1 MARTI
6 EGLLDKIYFTSG
18 SEAEKGSRFEKLI
31 VAYLQTAG
39 QYADRF
45 SDVRLWQDWEGRHG
59 KADTGIDIVA
69 TDKLTGEL
77 WAIQCKFY
85 APEHYLD
92 KAHIDSFFTASG
104 KSGFAQRLIVSTTDR
119 WSSNAEAALVGQ
131 QIPVTRIG
139 LADLLD
145 SDIDWESVDFERP
158 SILPTTTK
166 KRLRPHQKQALAD
179 VFAGFQSH
187 DRGKLIMACGTGKT
201 FTALKI
207 AEQLA
212 TEGKAKPTSVLFL
225 VPSISLLNQAL
236 REWTNE
242 AEVPFRAFA
251 VCSDT
256 KVGKRANTEDISAHD
271 LIYPATT
278 DTAVLVKQMALMAA
292 HRQFTVVFST
302 YQSIET
308 VAAAQA
314 AGMADFDLIVCDE
327 AHRTTGVTIAG
338 EDDSAFVR
346 VHDQSFIRAD
356 KRLYMT
362 ATPRLFDD
370 TVKKAAADADAVL
383 CSMDDEALFGP
394 ELHRLGFGQAV
405 AADLLSDYKVMVLAV
420 DEQYVSDTFQSEIAS
435 NGEIKL
441 GDAVKIVGCWNGL
454 AKRFLKTSADQ
465 TDEGDLADE
474 TDTAASALHPA
485 PMRRAVA
492 FARDIKASKAIA
504 AAFPEIIDAHIAA
517 GQDDD
522 ALRTEIRHVDGTD
535 NALVRAQAL
544 DWLKAGAPE
553 SEHVCRILTNAK
565 CLSEGVD
572 VPALDAVMFL
582 TPRSSVVDVVQSV
595 GRVMRKAPGK
605 DVGYIILPI
614 GIPAGM
620 APEEALK
627 DNAKYKVVWQVL
639 QALRAHDDRFNATI
653 NRIELNKARPDQ
665 IQVIGVPG
673 WHDGDDQDRG
683 DRGDSTGGGDQKPQ
697 QLALNFDVSEW
708 RDAIYARIV
717 AKCGDRRYWETWA
730 GDIADIAGAHITR
743 ITSLLSDPSSVAAG
757 RFEEFLAGL
766 RGNLNDGISRRD
778 AIEMLAQHLITRPVF
793 DALFEG
799 YDFGTHN
806 PVAQT
811 MQAMLDVLDEHTLE
825 TENATLEQFYASV
838 RQRAKGVDNA
848 EGRQRIIVE
857 LYDKFF
863 ATAFRKTVDKLGI
876 VYTPVEIVDFILAS
890 ADWAL
895 RREFGQ
901 GLTDQGVHIL
911 DGFTGTGTFIVR
923 LLQSGLISPHDLAR
937 KYANEL
943 HANEIL
949 LLAYYIAAVN
959 IETAYQDVAAEH
971 LGQDTYLPFEGL
983 VLADTFQMHEDGDV
997 DDLQVFPVNNQRL
1010 TKQRDLDIRVI
1021 MSNPPWSSGQDSA
1034 NDNNQNTKYPALD
1047 ASIRDTYAARSTA
1060 TNKNSLYDSYIRAI
1074 RWATLRI
1081 KDRGVIAFV
1090 TNGGFLDSNT
1100 ADGLRKTLAGEFS
1113 QIYVYNLR
1121 GNTRNS
1127 GEQARREGGQTFG
1140 PGSRATVAITILV
1153 KNPSATGP
1161 VKIHYRDIGDYFT
1174 RTDKLRIIREA
1185 GSLEHLDL
1193 TTIEPNTAGDWLNQ
1207 RDETFSSFMAI
1218 GAKGSQQA
1226 TLFAVHS
1233 GGLKSNRDPWVYNF
1247 SRLAVDDNVRSM
1259 IDFYE
1264 SQRDMFAKQE
1274 PVTALAADEFL
1285 DHNPTRISWNRGLKA
1300 DLGRG
1305 RELAYQ
1311 EAAARVGTY
1320 RPFVKQHVYFDRA
1333 MNDMVYQLPRMFPT
1347 SEHSNFG
1354 FYLTGLGATKD
1365 FSTLMTDTIPDL
1377 NFWGSEGGQFF
1388 SRYAYEKVEDDGVL
1402 FDSADGVIVDGYRR
1416 VDNITDEAL
1425 ARFHAEYGPAITK
1438 DDVFFYVYGLL
1449 HCPDY
1454 RTRFASDL
1462 KKMLPRIPLVANATP
1477 FIEAGRAL
1485 SEIHLGYESATPY
1498 PLDGLDHEGD
1508 ARADASDAAYQQFRV
1523 EKMRFGKPTAEQK
1536 QAGLRDDRGTIV
1548 YNSHITLR
1556 GVPQEAYRYQ
1566 LGSRS
1571 AIEWIMERYQV
1582 KVDKASQIRND
1593 PNDWSREVGNP
1604 RYILDLLARI
1614 ITVSLETMAIVDN
1627 LPPLNILPLTT

>member
-6 EGLLDKIYFTSG
+6 EGLLDKIFFSSG

-39 QYADRF
+39 QYAEQF
-45 SDVRLWQDWEGRHG
+45 SDVCLWQDWEGRQG

-85 APEHYLD
+85 SPHHYLD

-104 KSGFAQRLIVSTTDR
+104 KQGFAKRLIVSTTDK
-119 WSSNAEAALVGQ
+119 WSKHAEEALVNQ

-139 LADLLD
+139 LGDLLA
-145 SDIDWESVDFERP
+145 SDIDWDAVDFERP

-166 KRLRPHQKQALAD
+166 MRLRPHQKQALAD
-179 VFAGFQSH
+179 VFEGFLTH
-187 DRGKLIMACGTGKT
+187 DRGKMIMACGTGKT

-207 AEQLA
+207 AEHLA
-212 TEGKAKPTSVLFL
+212 TESKAKPTSVLFL
-225 VPSISLLNQAL
+225 VPSISLLNQSL

-242 AEVPFRAFA
+242 REVPFRAFA

-278 DTAVLVKQMALMAA
+278 DTALLVKQMALMAE

-302 YQSIET
+302 YQSIAT
-308 VAAAQA
+308 VAAAQV
-314 AGMADFDLIVCDE
+314 AGMADFDLIICDE
-327 AHRTTGVTIAG
+327 AHRTTGVTIKG

-362 ATPRLFDD
+362 ATPKLFDD
-370 TVKKAAADADAVL
+370 TVKKAAAEADAVL
-383 CSMDDEALFGP
+383 CSMDDETLFGP
-394 ELHRLGFGQAV
+394 ELHRLGFGDAV

-420 DEQYVSDTFQSEIAS
+420 DEQYVSDTFQSEIAT
-435 NGEIKL
+435 NGEIQL

-454 AKRFLKTSADQ
+454 SKRFLKTSVDQ
-465 TDEGDLADE
+465 SD
-474 TDTAASALHPA
+474 AASPPVHPA

-504 AAFPEIIDAHIAA
+504 AAFPDITDAHIAA
-517 GQDDD
+517 GGDQE
-522 ALRTEIRHVDGTD
+522 ALRTEIKHVDGTY
-535 NALVRAQAL
+535 NALMRAQLL

-553 SEHVCRILTNAK
+553 SDNVCRILTNAK

-627 DNAKYKVVWQVL
+627 NNEKYKVVWQVL

-673 WHDGDDQDRG
+673 WDGPDGGERKSDGDKK
-683 DRGDSTGGGDQKPQ
+683 TQ
-697 QLALNFDVSEW
+697 QLALNFDVDLW

-717 AKCGDRRYWETWA
+717 AKCGDRRYWGTWA
-730 GDIADIAGAHITR
+730 GDIADIATAHITR
-743 ITSLLSDPSSVAAG
+743 ITSLLANPNSVAAG
-757 RFEEFLAGL
+757 RFDTFLAGL
-766 RGNLNDGISRRD
+766 RGNLNDGITRTD

-799 YDFGTHN
+799 YEFGTHN

-811 MQAMLDVLDEHTLE
+811 MQAMLDVLDEHTLDA
-825 TENATLEQFYASV
+825 ENATLEQFYASV

-863 ATAFRKTVDKLGI
+863 ATAFKKTVDKLGI
-876 VYTPVEIVDFILAS
+876 VYTPVEIVDFILHS

-901 GLTDQGVHIL
+901 GLTDQGVHVL
-911 DGFTGTGTFIVR
+911 DGFTGTGTFMVR
-923 LLQSGLISPHDLAR
+923 LLQSGLITPHDLAR

-959 IETAYQDVAAEH
+959 IETAYQDIAADQF
-971 LGQDTYLPFEGL
+971 GQDTYLPFEGL

-997 DDLQVFPVNNQRL
+997 DDLQVFPENNERL

-1021 MSNPPWSSGQDSA
+1021 VGNPPYSSGQESA
-1034 NDNNQNTKYPALD
+1034 NDNNQNEKYPHLD
-1047 ASIRDTYAARSTA
+1047 ASIDASYGARSTA
-1060 TNKNSLYDSYIRAI
+1060 RLKISLHDSYIRAI

-1090 TNGGFLDSNT
+1090 TNGGFLDSSS

-1113 QIYVYNLR
+1113 QIYVFNLR
-1121 GNTRNS
+1121 GNQRTA
-1127 GEQARREGGQTFG
+1127 GEQSRREGGKVFDA
-1140 PGSRATVAITILV
+1140 GSRATVAITILV
-1153 KNPSATGP
+1153 KNPATTGP
-1161 VKIHYRDIGDYFT
+1161 VQIHYRDIGEYLS
-1174 RTDKLRIIREA
+1174 RQDKLRIILET
-1185 GSLEHLDL
+1185 GSVEHLDL
-1193 TTIEPNTAGDWLNQ
+1193 TEVTPNGAGDWLNQ
-1207 RDETFSSFMAI
+1207 RDETFGSFIAI
-1218 GAKGSQQA
+1218 GAKTPDET
-1226 TLFAVHS
+1226 TLFATYS
-1233 GGLKSNRDPWVYNF
+1233 GGLKSNRDAWVYNF
-1247 SRLAVDDNVRSM
+1247 SRRKVERNMRDTTEVFNAMIPVYREHRARLSHLTSGEVDDH
-1259 IDFYE
+1259 FYGTPPH
-1264 SQRDMFAKQE
+1264 SDPA
-1274 PVTALAADEFL
+1274 
-1285 DHNPTRISWNRGLKA
+1285 RISWDALNKRHLARGIASSFESASL
-1300 DLGRG
+1300 RTS
-1305 RELAYQ
+1305 
-1311 EAAARVGTY
+1311 TY
-1320 RPFVKQHVYFDRA
+1320 RPFTREDVYFNRTW
-1333 MNDMVYQLPRMFPT
+1333 NNSVYQLPRIFPT
-1347 SEHSNFG
+1347 SEHQNLG
-1354 FYLTGLGATKD
+1354 IVVTGVGAAMD
-1365 FSTLMTDTIPDL
+1365 FTALCVSSIPDL
-1377 NFWGSEGGQFF
+1377 SVFGGQTNSQFF
-1388 SRYAYEKVEDDGVL
+1388 SRFTYEPAEVGDAL
-1402 FDSADGVIVDGYRR
+1402 FDAAEGEVIDGYRR
-1416 VDNITDEAL
+1416 IDNITDEAL
-1425 ARFHAEYGPAITK
+1425 ARFRTAYGSSITK
-1438 DDVFFYVYGLL
+1438 EDAFLYVYGLL

-1454 RTRFASDL
+1454 RTQFAADL
-1462 KKMLPRIPLVANATP
+1462 RKMLPRIPLVANATP
-1477 FIEAGRAL
+1477 FIDAGRAL
-1485 SEIHLGYESATPY
+1485 SRLHLGYESAKPY
-1498 PLDGLDHEGD
+1498 PLDGLHDGSTD
-1508 ARADASDAAYQQFRV
+1508 SSDNAAYQRFRV
-1523 EKMRFGKPTAEQK
+1523 EKMRFGKPTDEQK
-1536 QAGLRDDRGTIV
+1536 QAGLTKDRSTII
-1548 YNSHITLR
+1548 YNNHITLR
-1556 GVPQEAYRYQ
+1556 GVPEEAYRCM

-1571 AIEWIMERYQV
+1571 AIEWIMDRYQV
-1582 KVDKASQIRND
+1582 KVDKDSQIRND
-1593 PNDWSREVGNP
+1593 PNDWSREVGDP

-1614 ITVSLETMAIVDN
+1614 VTVSLETMTIVDT
-1627 LPPLNILPLTT
+1627 LPMLDVLAHQPKE

>member
-1 MARTI
+1 VLVARTI

-39 QYADRF
+39 QYAGRF
-45 SDVRLWQDWEGRHG
+45 SDVRLWQDWEGRQG
-59 KADTGIDIVA
+59 KVDTGIDIVA

-85 APEHYLD
+85 SPHHYLD

-104 KSGFAQRLIVSTTDR
+104 KAGFAQRLIVSTTDR

-145 SDIDWESVDFERP
+145 SDIDWEAVDFERP

-179 VFAGFQSH
+179 VFEGFQTY

-207 AEQLA
+207 AERLT

-314 AGMADFDLIVCDE
+314 GGMADFDLIVCDE
-327 AHRTTGVTIAG
+327 AHRTTGVTIKG

-346 VHDQSFIRAD
+346 VHDQSFIRGD

-370 TVKKAAADADAVL
+370 SVKKAAADADAVL

-420 DEQYVSDTFQSEIAS
+420 DEQYVSDTFQREIAS
-435 NGEIKL
+435 NGEIQL

-454 AKRFLKTSADQ
+454 AKRFLKTSVDV
-465 TDEGDLADE
+465 TGE
-474 TDTAASALHPA
+474 TDAVSPEARPA

-504 AAFPEIIDAHIAA
+504 AAFPDITDAHIAA
-517 GQDDD
+517 GREQDG
-522 ALRTEIRHVDGTD
+522 LRTEIEHVDGTY
-535 NALVRAQAL
+535 NALRRAQLL

-553 SEHVCRILTNAK
+553 SDNVCRILTNAK

-627 DNAKYKVVWQVL
+627 NNEKYKVVWQVL

-673 WHDGDDQDRG
+673 WDGPDGGEPKSEG
-683 DRGDSTGGGDQKPQ
+683 DKKAQ
-697 QLALNFDVSEW
+697 QLALNFDVDLW

-743 ITSLLSDPSSVAAG
+743 ITSLLANPNSVAAG
-757 RFEEFLAGL
+757 RFDTFLAGL
-766 RGNLNDGISRRD
+766 RGNLNDGITRSD

-799 YDFGTHN
+799 YEFGTHN

-811 MQAMLDVLDEHTLE
+811 MQAMLDILDEHTLDA
-825 TENATLEQFYASV
+825 ENATLEQFYASV

-863 ATAFRKTVDKLGI
+863 ATAFKKTVDKLGI
-876 VYTPVEIVDFILAS
+876 VYTPVEIVDFILHS
-890 ADWAL
+890 SDWAL
-895 RREFGQ
+895 RQEFGQ
-901 GLTDQGVHIL
+901 GLTDEGVHIL

-923 LLQSGLISPHDLAR
+923 LLQSGLITPHDLAR

-959 IETAYQDVAAEH
+959 IETAYQDLAAEQ

-983 VLADTFQMHEDGDV
+983 VLADTFQMHEDGDI
-997 DDLQVFPVNNQRL
+997 DDLQVFPENNERL

-1021 MSNPPWSSGQDSA
+1021 VGNPPYSAGQGSA
-1034 NDNNQNTKYPALD
+1034 NDNNANEKYPHLD

-1060 TNKNSLYDSYIRAI
+1060 TLKNSLYDSYIRAI

-1100 ADGLRKTLAGEFS
+1100 ADGLRKTLADEFS

-1121 GNTRNS
+1121 GNQRTA
-1127 GEQARREGGQTFG
+1127 GEQSRREGGKVFDA
-1140 PGSRATVAITILV
+1140 GSRATVAITILV
-1153 KNPSATGP
+1153 KNPTATRP
-1161 VKIHYRDIGDYFT
+1161 TRVHYRDIGDYLT
-1174 RTDKLRIIREA
+1174 RNEKLRIIRDT
-1185 GSLEHLDL
+1185 GGFEHLDL
-1193 TTIEPNTAGDWLNQ
+1193 TMIAPNSAGDWLNQ
-1207 RDETFSSFMAI
+1207 RNVEFASFVAM
-1218 GAKGSQQA
+1218 GAKEAEEA
-1226 TLFAVHS
+1226 TLFAAYS
-1233 GGLKSNRDPWVYNF
+1233 GGLKSNRDAWVYNF
-1247 SRLAVDDNVRSM
+1247 SRLAVDTNMRST
-1259 IDFYE
+1259 IDFYN
-1264 SQRDMFAKQE
+1264 SQVDGYGLFCHANKITDRKSHVGD
-1274 PVTALAADEFL
+1274 FL
-1285 DHNPTRISWNRGLKA
+1285 DLDPTKISWDRTPRA
-1300 DLGRG
+1300 DVGRG
-1305 RELAYQ
+1305 VKYIFRPSGIVL
-1311 EAAARVGTY
+1311 GSY
-1320 RPFVKQHVYFDRA
+1320 RPFMKQWVYFDRK
-1333 MNDMVYQLPRMFPT
+1333 MNNTVYKLPQMFPT
-1347 SEHSNFG
+1347 SDHPNIG
-1354 FYLTGLGATKD
+1354 FYVVNPGAEKP
-1365 FSTLMTDTIPDL
+1365 FSALMTDQIPDL
-1377 NFWGSEGGQFF
+1377 AFWGSNAGQFF
-1388 SRYAYEKVEDDGVL
+1388 SRYTYEPLEDDGAL
-1402 FDSADGVIVDGYRR
+1402 FDAAEGEVVDGYRR
-1416 VDNITDEAL
+1416 IDNITDKAL
-1425 ARFHAEYGPAITK
+1425 ARFHKAYGPGITK

-1449 HCPDY
+1449 HGPDY
-1454 RTRFASDL
+1454 RNQFEADL
-1462 KKMLPRIPLVANATP
+1462 KKMLPRIPMVTDPHP
-1477 FIEAGRAL
+1477 FIDAGRAL
-1485 SEIHLGYESATPY
+1485 SELHLGYESVKPY
-1498 PLDGLDHEGD
+1498 PLDGLPDGSVDSNDE
-1508 ARADASDAAYQQFRV
+1508 AAYQHFRI

-1536 QAGLRDDRGTIV
+1536 RAGLRDDRSTIV
-1548 YNSHITLR
+1548 YNDHFTLR
-1556 GVPQEAYRYQ
+1556 GVPEEAYRYM

-1582 KVDKASQIRND
+1582 KVDKASGIRND
-1593 PNDWSREVGNP
+1593 PNDWSREVDNP

-1614 ITVSLETMAIVDN
+1614 ATVSLETMTIVDA
-1627 LPPLNILPLTT
+1627 LPALDIPAPEGIV

>member
-1 MARTI
+1 VPRTI

-39 QYADRF
+39 QYADLF
-45 SDVRLWQDWEGRHG
+45 SDVRLWQDWEGRQG

-85 APEHYLD
+85 APHRYLD
-92 KAHIDSFFTASG
+92 KKHIDSFFTESG
-104 KSGFAQRLIVSTTDR
+104 KGTFGKRLIVSTTDR
-119 WSSNAEAALVGQ
+119 WSSNTEAALVGQ

-179 VFAGFQSH
+179 VFAGFATH
-187 DRGKLIMACGTGKT
+187 DRGKLVMACGTGKT

-207 AEQLA
+207 AEQFA
-212 TEGKAKPTSVLFL
+212 TVHKAKPTSVLFL
-225 VPSISLLNQAL
+225 VPSISLLNQSL

-302 YQSIET
+302 YQSIAT
-308 VAAAQA
+308 VAAAQG
-314 AGMADFDLIVCDE
+314 AGMADFDLIICDE
-327 AHRTTGVTIAG
+327 AHRTTGVTISG

-370 TVKKAAADADAVL
+370 SVKKAAADADAVL
-383 CSMDDEALFGP
+383 CSMDEEALYGP

-454 AKRFLKTSADQ
+454 SKRFLKTSADEANEPGQ
-465 TDEGDLADE
+465 GDE
-474 TDTAASALHPA
+474 TDTASRAVHPA

-504 AAFPEIIDAHIAA
+504 AAFPEIVDAHIAA
-517 GQDDD
+517 GEDDA

-553 SEHVCRILTNAK
+553 SENVCRILTNAK

-627 DNAKYKVVWQVL
+627 DNEKYKVVWQVL

-673 WHDGDDQDRG
+673 WHDGGDQHSA
-683 DRGDSTGGGDQKPQ
+683 DRGDSTGGGAGQKPQ
-697 QLALNFDVSEW
+697 QLALNFDVGAW

-730 GDIADIAGAHITR
+730 GDIADIATAHITR
-743 ITSLLSDPSSVAAG
+743 ITSLLSDPSSVAAQ

-766 RGNLNDGISRRD
+766 RGNLNDGISRTD

-799 YDFGTHN
+799 YEFGTHN

-811 MQAMLDVLDEHTLE
+811 MQAMLDVLDEHTLDA
-825 TENATLEQFYASV
+825 ENATLEQFYASV

-857 LYDKFF
+857 LYDRFF

-901 GLTDQGVHIL
+901 GLTDEGVHIL
-911 DGFTGTGTFIVR
+911 DGFTGTGTFMVR

-937 KYANEL
+937 KYAGEL

-959 IETAYQDVAAEH
+959 IETAYQDLAAEH

-983 VLADTFQMHEDGDV
+983 VLADTFQMHEGGDV
-997 DDLQVFPVNNQRL
+997 DDLQVFPENNQRL

-1034 NDNNQNTKYPALD
+1034 NDNNQNTSVPASGRLD
-1047 ASIRDTYAARSTA
+1047 PGHVCRLVHRHEQEQPLRLLHPSHPLGHPANQGPRRHRLRHQRRLPGLQHRRRPAQDPRRRVQPDLPLQPSRQHSELRRASTPRRGKDVRAGEQSHSRYHHPGQEPGGHWAGPDPLPRHRRLPQPPRQA
-1060 TNKNSLYDSYIRAI
+1060 TNHPRDRQPRTPRPNHDHPE
-1074 RWATLRI
+1074 LR
-1081 KDRGVIAFV
+1081 RG
-1090 TNGGFLDSNT
+1090 LDPP
-1100 ADGLRKTLAGEFS
+1100 AQRDLLLLRRHRS
-1113 QIYVYNLR
+1113 QRLPR
-1121 GNTRNS
+1121 GNPFRC
-1127 GEQARREGGQTFG
+1127 
-1140 PGSRATVAITILV
+1140 L
-1153 KNPSATGP
+1153 
-1161 VKIHYRDIGDYFT
+1161 
-1174 RTDKLRIIREA
+1174 LR
-1185 GSLEHLDL
+1185 
-1193 TTIEPNTAGDWLNQ
+1193 W
-1207 RDETFSSFMAI
+1207 
-1218 GAKGSQQA
+1218 
-1226 TLFAVHS
+1226 
-1233 GGLKSNRDPWVYNF
+1233 
-1247 SRLAVDDNVRSM
+1247 
-1259 IDFYE
+1259 
-1264 SQRDMFAKQE
+1264 
-1274 PVTALAADEFL
+1274 
-1285 DHNPTRISWNRGLKA
+1285 
-1300 DLGRG
+1300 
-1305 RELAYQ
+1305 
-1311 EAAARVGTY
+1311 
-1320 RPFVKQHVYFDRA
+1320 
-1333 MNDMVYQLPRMFPT
+1333 
-1347 SEHSNFG
+1347 
-1354 FYLTGLGATKD
+1354 
-1365 FSTLMTDTIPDL
+1365 
-1377 NFWGSEGGQFF
+1377 
-1388 SRYAYEKVEDDGVL
+1388 
-1402 FDSADGVIVDGYRR
+1402 
-1416 VDNITDEAL
+1416 
-1425 ARFHAEYGPAITK
+1425 
-1438 DDVFFYVYGLL
+1438 
-1449 HCPDY
+1449 
-1454 RTRFASDL
+1454 
-1462 KKMLPRIPLVANATP
+1462 
-1477 FIEAGRAL
+1477 
-1485 SEIHLGYESATPY
+1485 
-1498 PLDGLDHEGD
+1498 
-1508 ARADASDAAYQQFRV
+1508 
-1523 EKMRFGKPTAEQK
+1523 
-1536 QAGLRDDRGTIV
+1536 
-1548 YNSHITLR
+1548 
-1556 GVPQEAYRYQ
+1556 PQEQ
-1566 LGSRS
+1566 
-1571 AIEWIMERYQV
+1571 
-1582 KVDKASQIRND
+1582 
-1593 PNDWSREVGNP
+1593 P
-1604 RYILDLLARI
+1604 
-1614 ITVSLETMAIVDN
+1614 
-1627 LPPLNILPLTT
+1627 

>member
-1 MARTI
+1 VLVARTI
-6 EGLLDKIYFTSG
+6 AGLLDKIYFTSG

-39 QYADRF
+39 QYAGRF
-45 SDVRLWQDWEGRHG
+45 SDVRLWQDWEGRQG
-59 KADTGIDIVA
+59 EADTGIDIVA

-85 APEHYLD
+85 SPNHYLD

-104 KSGFAQRLIVSTTDR
+104 KQGFSQRLIVSTTDR

-139 LADLLD
+139 LADLLE
-145 SDIDWESVDFERP
+145 SDIDWAAVDFERP

-166 KRLRPHQKQALAD
+166 KRLRPHQKQALVD
-179 VFAGFQSH
+179 VFKGFETY

-212 TEGKAKPTSVLFL
+212 TEQKAKPISVLFL
-225 VPSISLLNQAL
+225 VPSISLLNQSL

-256 KVGKRANTEDISAHD
+256 KVGKRVNTEDISAHD

-278 DTAVLVKQMALMAA
+278 DTAVLVKQMALMAQ
-292 HRQFTVVFST
+292 HQQFTVVFST

-314 AGMADFDLIVCDE
+314 GGMADFDLIVCDE
-327 AHRTTGVTIAG
+327 AHRTTGVTIKG

-346 VHDQSFIRAD
+346 VHDQSFIRGD

-370 TVKKAAADADAVL
+370 SVKKAATDADAVL

-394 ELHRLGFGQAV
+394 ELHRLGFGDAV

-420 DEQYVSDTFQSEIAS
+420 DEQYVSDTFQREIAS
-435 NGEIKL
+435 NGEIQL

-454 AKRFLKTSADQ
+454 AKRFLKTSVDV
-465 TDEGDLADE
+465 TGE
-474 TDTAASALHPA
+474 TDAVSPEVRPA

-504 AAFPEIIDAHIAA
+504 AAFPDITDAHIAA
-517 GQDDD
+517 GREQDG
-522 ALRTEIRHVDGTD
+522 LRTEIEHVDGTY
-535 NALVRAQAL
+535 NALRRAQL
-544 DWLKAGAPE
+544 LGWLKAGAPE
-553 SEHVCRILTNAK
+553 SDNVCRILTNAK

-627 DNAKYKVVWQVL
+627 NNEKYKVVWQVL

-673 WHDGDDQDRG
+673 WDGPDGGERKSDGD
-683 DRGDSTGGGDQKPQ
+683 KKAQ
-697 QLALNFDVSEW
+697 QLALNFDVDLW

-730 GDIADIAGAHITR
+730 GDIADIATAHITR
-743 ITSLLSDPSSVAAG
+743 ITSLLGNPNSVAAG
-757 RFEEFLAGL
+757 RFDAFLAGL
-766 RGNLNDGISRRD
+766 RGNLNDGITRSD

-799 YDFGTHN
+799 YEFGTHN

-811 MQAMLDVLDEHTLE
+811 MQAMLDVLDEHTLDA
-825 TENATLEQFYASV
+825 ENATLEQFYASV

-863 ATAFRKTVDKLGI
+863 ATAFKKTVDKLGI
-876 VYTPVEIVDFILAS
+876 VYTPVEIVDFILHS

-901 GLTDQGVHIL
+901 GLTDEGVHIL

-923 LLQSGLISPHDLAR
+923 LLQSGLITPHDLAR

-959 IETAYQDVAAEH
+959 IETAYQDLAADQ

-997 DDLQVFPVNNQRL
+997 DDLQVFPENNERL

-1021 MSNPPWSSGQDSA
+1021 VGNPPYSAGQDSA
-1034 NDNNQNTKYPALD
+1034 NDNNQNEKYPHLD
-1047 ASIRDTYAARSTA
+1047 SSIRDSYAARSTA
-1060 TNKNSLYDSYIRAI
+1060 STVRTLYDSYIRAI

-1090 TNGGFLDSNT
+1090 TNGGFLDTNT
-1100 ADGLRKTLAGEFS
+1100 ADGLRLTLADEFT

-1121 GNTRNS
+1121 GNQRTA
-1127 GEQARREGGQTFG
+1127 GEQSRREGGKVFDA
-1140 PGSRATVAITILV
+1140 GSRATVAITVLV
-1153 KNPSATGP
+1153 KNPVAAGP
-1161 VKIHYRDIGDYFT
+1161 ARIHYCDIGDYLT
-1174 RTDKLRIIREA
+1174 RKEKLRIIGET
-1185 GSLEHLDL
+1185 GSLQHLDL
-1193 TTIEPNTAGDWLNQ
+1193 TTISPNAAGDWLNQ
-1207 RDETFSSFMAI
+1207 RNDEFGSFIAI
-1218 GAKGSQQA
+1218 GEKDSARP
-1226 TLFAVHS
+1226 TVFAIYS
-1233 GGLKSNRDPWVYNF
+1233 LGLASNRDAWVYNSS
-1247 SRLAVDDNVRSM
+1247 SRTLRSNIATTIDVYNAELVRW
-1259 IDFYE
+1259 
-1264 SQRDMFAKQE
+1264 
-1274 PVTALAADEFL
+1274 L
-1285 DHNPTRISWNRGLKA
+1285 DHRSVHPHSPSDDRAVSNFVSQDPKQISWSSSLISELR
-1300 DLGRG
+1300 RG
-1305 RELAYQ
+1305 RSTFIDDQAVVVS
-1311 EAAARVGTY
+1311 AY
-1320 RPFVKQHVYFDRA
+1320 RPFFKQRLYFSQFWNNRTS
-1333 MNDMVYQLPRMFPT
+1333 QLPRMFPT
-1347 SEHSNFG
+1347 SEHANCG
-1354 FYLTGLGATKD
+1354 FYVVNPGAGKP
-1365 FSTLMTDTIPDL
+1365 FSSLMTDQIPDL
-1377 NFWGSEGGQFF
+1377 AFWGSEGGQFF
-1388 SRYAYEKVEDDGVL
+1388 SRHTYEVVEDDGAL
-1402 FDSADGVIVDGYRR
+1402 FGAAEGEVIDGYRR
-1416 VDNITDEAL
+1416 IDNITDEAL
-1425 ARFHAEYGPAITK
+1425 ARFHTAYGPLITK
-1438 DDVFFYVYGLL
+1438 DDVFLYVYGLL

-1454 RTRFASDL
+1454 RTQFAADL
-1462 KKMLPRIPLVANATP
+1462 KKMLPRIPLVANAVP
-1477 FIEAGRAL
+1477 FIQAGRAL
-1485 SEIHLGYESATPY
+1485 SKLHLGYELAQPY
-1498 PLDGLDHEGD
+1498 QLDGLGGGPMEAG
-1508 ARADASDAAYQQFRV
+1508 DAAYQQFRV

-1536 QAGLRDDRGTIV
+1536 QAGLREDRSTIV
-1548 YNSHITLR
+1548 YNDHFTLR
-1556 GVPQEAYRYQ
+1556 GVPEEAYRYM

-1582 KVDKASQIRND
+1582 KVDKASGIRND
-1593 PNDWSREVGNP
+1593 PNDWSREVDNP

-1614 ITVSLETMAIVDN
+1614 ATVSLETMTIVDA
-1627 LPPLNILPLTT
+1627 LPALDIPAPEGIV

>member
-1 MARTI
+1 MMACPARLRSGKARGVLVARTI

-45 SDVRLWQDWEGRHG
+45 SDVRLWQDWEGRQG

-85 APEHYLD
+85 APHHYLN
-92 KAHIDSFFTASG
+92 KAHIDSFFPASG
-104 KSGFAQRLIVSTTDR
+104 KQGFSQRLIVSTTDR
-119 WSSNAEAALVGQ
+119 WSSNAEAALMDQ

-139 LADLLD
+139 LADLLE
-145 SDIDWESVDFERP
+145 SDIDWDAVDFERP

-166 KRLRPHQKQALAD
+166 KRLRPHQKLALAD
-179 VFAGFQSH
+179 VFEGFQTH

-201 FTALKI
+201 LTALKI
-207 AEQLA
+207 AEKIA
-212 TEGKAKPTSVLFL
+212 TEQKARPTSVLFL
-225 VPSISLLNQAL
+225 VPSISLLNQSL

-256 KVGKRANTEDISAHD
+256 KVGKRVHTEDISAHD

-278 DTAVLVKQMALMAA
+278 DTTVLVKQMALMAQ

-314 AGMADFDLIVCDE
+314 RGMADFDLIICDE
-327 AHRTTGVTIAG
+327 AHCTTGVTIKG

-346 VHDQSFIRAD
+346 VHDQSFIRGS

-370 TVKKAAADADAVL
+370 TVKKAATDADAVL
-383 CSMDDEALFGP
+383 SSMDDEALFGP
-394 ELHRLGFGQAV
+394 ELHRLGFGEAV
-405 AADLLSDYKVMVLAV
+405 EADLLSDYKVVVLAV

-435 NGEIKL
+435 NGEIQL
-441 GDAVKIVGCWNGL
+441 GDAVKIIGCWNGL
-454 AKRFLKTSADQ
+454 AKRFIKTSADQ
-465 TDEGDLADE
+465 SDTDESKSVASDE
-474 TDTAASALHPA
+474 NPA

-492 FARDIKASKAIA
+492 FAKDIKASKAIA
-504 AAFPEIIDAHIAA
+504 SAFPDITNAHIAA
-517 GQDDD
+517 GSDQQ
-522 ALRTEIRHVDGTD
+522 ALRTEIEHVDGTY
-535 NALVRAQAL
+535 NALRRAELL

-553 SEHVCRILTNAK
+553 SENVCRILTNAK

-620 APEEALK
+620 PPEEALK
-627 DNAKYKVVWQVL
+627 NNEKYKVVWQVL

-673 WHDGDDQDRG
+673 WEGAEHSDRQG
-683 DRGDSTGGGDQKPQ
+683 AGGDQKAQ
-697 QLALNFDVSEW
+697 QLALNFDVEQW

-730 GDIADIAGAHITR
+730 GDIADIASAHIIR
-743 ITSLLSDPSSVAAG
+743 ITSLLADPKSAAAG
-757 RFEEFLAGL
+757 RFETFLAGL
-766 RGNLNDGISRRD
+766 RGNLNDGITRAD

-799 YDFGTHN
+799 YEFGKHN

-811 MQAMLDVLDEHTLE
+811 MQDMLDILDEHTLDA
-825 TENATLEQFYASV
+825 ENATLEQFYASV

-863 ATAFRKTVDKLGI
+863 SAAFKKTVDKLGI
-876 VYTPVEIVDFILAS
+876 VYTPVEIVDFILHS

-895 RREFGQ
+895 RKEFGQ
-901 GLTDQGVHIL
+901 GLTDEGVHIL
-911 DGFTGTGTFIVR
+911 DGFTGTGTFMVR
-923 LLQSGLISPHDLAR
+923 LLQSGLITPHDLAR

-959 IETAYQDVAAEH
+959 IETAYQDLAAEQ

-997 DDLQVFPVNNQRL
+997 DDLAVFPVNNERL
-1010 TKQRDLDIRVI
+1010 NKQRDLDLRVI
-1021 MSNPPWSSGQDSA
+1021 VGNPPYSSGQDSA
-1034 NDNNQNTKYPALD
+1034 NDNNQNEKYPHLD
-1047 ASIRDTYAARSTA
+1047 ASIRDTYAAQSTA
-1060 TNKNSLYDSYIRAI
+1060 VLKNSLYDSYIRAI

-1090 TNGGFLDSNT
+1090 TNGGFLESNT
-1100 ADGLRKTLAGEFS
+1100 ADGLRLTLAKEFS
-1113 QIYVYNLR
+1113 QIYIYNLR
-1121 GNTRNS
+1121 GNQRTA
-1127 GEQARREGGQTFG
+1127 GEQSRREGGKVFDA
-1140 PGSRATVAITILV
+1140 GSRATVAITILV
-1153 KNPSATGP
+1153 KNPAATGHTR
-1161 VKIHYRDIGDYFT
+1161 IHYHDIGDYLS
-1174 RTDKLRIIREA
+1174 RTEKLQIIQKVA
-1185 GSLEHLDL
+1185 TIEHLDL
-1193 TTIEPNTAGDWLNQ
+1193 TTITPNSAGDWLNQ
-1207 RDETFSSFMAI
+1207 RNDEFASFVAM
-1218 GAKGSQQA
+1218 GAKDA
-1226 TLFAVHS
+1226 EPVTLFSMYS
-1233 GGLKSNRDPWVYNF
+1233 GGLNTSRDWWVYNF
-1247 SRLAVDDNVRSM
+1247 SHGAVDSNMRATV
-1259 IDFYE
+1259 DFYNG
-1264 SQRDMFAKQE
+1264 QVIAYQAFC
-1274 PVTALAADEFL
+1274 LANKIADRQSHVSDFL
-1285 DHNPTRISWNRGLKA
+1285 DLDPKKISWDRVPRA
-1300 DLGRG
+1300 DVGRG
-1305 RELAYQ
+1305 VKYAY
-1311 EAAARVGTY
+1311 RPNGIVLGTY
-1320 RPFVKQHVYFDRA
+1320 RPFMKQWVYFDRK
-1333 MNDMVYQLPRMFPT
+1333 MNNTVYKLPRMYPT
-1347 SEHSNFG
+1347 SKQPNYG
-1354 FYLTGLGATKD
+1354 FYYVGAGSAVPFSVLMVDAVPDRHVTGA
-1365 FSTLMTDTIPDL
+1365 
-1377 NFWGSEGGQFF
+1377 GSGGSVF
-1388 SRYAYEKVEDDGVL
+1388 SRWTYEAATEDGAL
-1402 FDSADGVIVDGYRR
+1402 FSASAGEVIDGYRR
-1416 VDNITDEAL
+1416 TDNITDQAL
-1425 ARFHAEYGPAITK
+1425 ARFRMAYGPSITK
-1438 DDVFFYVYGLL
+1438 DDLFFYVYGLL

-1454 RTRFASDL
+1454 RIRFASDL
-1462 KKMLPRIPLVANATP
+1462 KKMLPRIPLVADPYP
-1477 FIEAGRAL
+1477 FIDAGRSL
-1485 SEIHLGYESATPY
+1485 SELHLGYESAKPY
-1498 PLDGLDHEGD
+1498 PLDGLSEGPMD
-1508 ARADASDAAYQQFRV
+1508 SSDAAYQHFRV
-1523 EKMRFGKPTAEQK
+1523 ESCCSMC
-1536 QAGLRDDRGTIV
+1536 
-1548 YNSHITLR
+1548 
-1556 GVPQEAYRYQ
+1556 
-1566 LGSRS
+1566 SRWLLS
-1571 AIEWIMERYQV
+1571 
-1582 KVDKASQIRND
+1582 S
-1593 PNDWSREVGNP
+1593 SR
-1604 RYILDLLARI
+1604 
-1614 ITVSLETMAIVDN
+1614 T
-1627 LPPLNILPLTT
+1627 

>member
-1 MARTI
+1 MVRTI

-31 VAYLQTAG
+31 LAYLQTAG

-45 SDVRLWQDWEGRHG
+45 SDVRLWQDWEGRQG
-59 KADTGIDIVA
+59 EADTGIDIVA

-85 APEHYLD
+85 SPNHYLD

-104 KSGFAQRLIVSTTDR
+104 KLGFSQRLIVSTTDR

-139 LADLLD
+139 LADLLE
-145 SDIDWESVDFERP
+145 SDIDWAAVDFERP

-179 VFAGFQSH
+179 VFKGFQTH
-187 DRGKLIMACGTGKT
+187 DRGKLVMACGTGKT

-207 AEQLA
+207 AEKMA
-212 TEGKAKPTSVLFL
+212 TEQKAKPTSVLFL
-225 VPSISLLNQAL
+225 VPSISLLNQSL

-256 KVGKRANTEDISAHD
+256 KVGKRVNTEDISAHD

-278 DTAVLVKQMALMAA
+278 DTAVLVKQLALMAQ
-292 HRQFTVVFST
+292 HQQFTVVFST

-314 AGMADFDLIVCDE
+314 EGMADFDLIVCDE
-327 AHRTTGVTIAG
+327 AHRTTGVTIKG

-346 VHDQSFIRAD
+346 VHDQSFIRGD

-370 TVKKAAADADAVL
+370 SVKKAATDADAVL

-394 ELHRLGFGQAV
+394 ELHRLGFGDAV

-420 DEQYVSDTFQSEIAS
+420 DEQYVSDTFQREIAS
-435 NGEIKL
+435 NGEIQL

-454 AKRFLKTSADQ
+454 AKRFLRTSVDV
-465 TDEGDLADE
+465 TGE
-474 TDTAASALHPA
+474 TDAVSPAVHPA

-504 AAFPEIIDAHIAA
+504 AAFPDITDAHIAA
-517 GQDDD
+517 GMEQDG
-522 ALRTEIRHVDGTD
+522 LRTEIEHVDGTY
-535 NALVRAQAL
+535 NALRRAQLL
-544 DWLKAGAPE
+544 DWLKAGAPD
-553 SEHVCRILTNAK
+553 SDNVCRILTNAK

-595 GRVMRKAPGK
+595 GRVMRKALGK

-627 DNAKYKVVWQVL
+627 NNEKYKVVWQVL

-673 WHDGDDQDRG
+673 WDGPDGGEPKSDGDKKAR
-683 DRGDSTGGGDQKPQ
+683 
-697 QLALNFDVSEW
+697 QLALNFDVDLW

-730 GDIADIAGAHITR
+730 GDIANIATAHITR
-743 ITSLLSDPSSVAAG
+743 ITSLLANPNSVAAG
-757 RFEEFLAGL
+757 RFDTFLAGL
-766 RGNLNDGISRRD
+766 RGNLNDGITRAD

-799 YDFGTHN
+799 YEFGTHN

-811 MQAMLDVLDEHTLE
+811 MQAMLDILDGHTLD

-863 ATAFRKTVDKLGI
+863 ATAFKKTVDKLGI
-876 VYTPVEIVDFILAS
+876 VYTPVEIVDFILHS

-901 GLTDQGVHIL
+901 GLTDEGVHIL

-923 LLQSGLISPHDLAR
+923 LLQSGLITPHDLAR

-959 IETAYQDVAAEH
+959 IETAYQDLAADQ

-997 DDLQVFPVNNQRL
+997 DDLQVFPENNERL

-1021 MSNPPWSSGQDSA
+1021 VGNPPYSSGQDSA
-1034 NDNNQNTKYPALD
+1034 NDNNQNEKYPHLD
-1047 ASIRDTYAARSTA
+1047 ASIRDTYAAKSSA
-1060 TNKNSLYDSYIRAI
+1060 TLKNSLYDSYIRAI

-1100 ADGLRKTLAGEFS
+1100 ADGLRQTLADEFS

-1121 GNTRNS
+1121 GNQRTA
-1127 GEQARREGGQTFG
+1127 GEQSRREGGKVFDA
-1140 PGSRATVAITILV
+1140 GSRATVAITILV
-1153 KNPSATGP
+1153 KYPAATGP
-1161 VKIHYRDIGDYFT
+1161 VQIRYRDIGDYLS
-1174 RTDKLRIIREA
+1174 RQDKLRIIRET
-1185 GSLEHLDL
+1185 GSIEHLDL
-1193 TTIEPNTAGDWLNQ
+1193 TMIRPNDAGDWLNQ
-1207 RDETFSSFMAI
+1207 RDETFSSFVPI
-1218 GAKGSQQA
+1218 GSKNADEA
-1226 TLFAVHS
+1226 TLFAVYS
-1233 GGLKSNRDPWVYNF
+1233 GGLKSNRDAWVYNF
-1247 SRLAVDDNVRSM
+1247 SRDQVAANMCSM
-1259 IDFYE
+1259 IEFYE
-1264 SQRDMFAKQE
+1264 RELSRYEVARKSGTST
-1274 PVTALAADEFL
+1274 PVGNFVDN
-1285 DHNPTRISWNRGLKA
+1285 DPTRISWDDSAKSAFAKLKHSHF
-1300 DLGRG
+1300 
-1305 RELAYQ
+1305 
-1311 EAAARVGTY
+1311 EANSVRVSIY
-1320 RPFVKQHVYFDRA
+1320 RPFTKERLYFHRDWNPR
-1333 MNDMVYQLPRMFPT
+1333 MGTLPQMFPT
-1347 SEHSNFG
+1347 SEHPNYG
-1354 FYLTGLGATKD
+1354 FYVVNPGADKP
-1365 FSTLMTDTIPDL
+1365 FSALMTDEIPDL
-1377 NFWGSEGGQFF
+1377 AVWGSNAGQYF
-1388 SRYAYEKVEDDGVL
+1388 SRFTYAAAGQDDGAL
-1402 FDSADGVIVDGYRR
+1402 FDAAEGEVIDGYRR
-1416 VDNITDEAL
+1416 IDNITNDAL
-1425 ARFHAEYGPAITK
+1425 ERFRAAYGPSITK

-1454 RTRFASDL
+1454 RNQFAADL
-1462 KKMLPRIPLVANATP
+1462 KKMLPHIPTVANARA
-1477 FIEAGRAL
+1477 FIDAGRAL
-1485 SEIHLGYESATPY
+1485 SELHLRYESAKPY
-1498 PLDGLDHEGD
+1498 SLDGLPDGAMDSNDE
-1508 ARADASDAAYQQFRV
+1508 AACQHFRV
-1523 EKMRFGKPTAEQK
+1523 EKMRFGKPTTEQK
-1536 QAGLRDDRGTIV
+1536 QAGLRDDRSTIV
-1548 YNSHITLR
+1548 YNGHITLR
-1556 GVPQEAYRYQ
+1556 GVPEEAYRYM

-1582 KVDKASQIRND
+1582 KVDKASGIRND

-1604 RYILDLLARI
+1604 RYILGLLARI
-1614 ITVSLETMAIVDN
+1614 VTVSLETMIIVDA
-1627 LPPLNILPLTT
+1627 LPPLGIPVPEGIV